1 MTQNRVSIKTIAPDD
16 ALRSSD
22 FTLLPTNEKPPVITS
37 HPLRNFYQLTWRS
50 VSRTGK
56 FTLKTV
62 QPILDTF
69 TIRKGTAIEWSL
81 YCVDPSNLSNIND
94 TSNIKFV
101 WKRNG
106 YELHSFNRQ
115 NGGRGVSTI
124 QYSEE
129 QSTEEIEGEYTCE
142 VSNQTGT
149 TTSSPFSIRILDLD
163 NSKQLYTNL
172 IINGDADGGLEGWTN
187 GDGNVITVP
196 GKDKVLFNQNTI
208 TSYSEYYPISTGSNY
223 LPRTPFRFNTKIPDN
238 YLFYK
243 GYKTWLDATDG
254 QLLDYNVN
262 TETLESNF
270 PEWLRWSSFTQRA
283 SVIPNED
290 YQQTSNTRQGFFPGP
305 NYIDKYNR
313 NDGIGLSVELGDN
326 SRPLNYFTRTNLQF
340 NQNPT
345 TEFSQTIPLTGL
357 ESLIQGTVGGVNNL
371 TAQVF
376 AYVGIALSRCTIR
389 VTIGGVNV
397 DYNWLIHDLDTY
409 REYLSGV
416 EVPKIIPDTGTPI
429 EIIQHTDDTTTL
441 NLEILDASDTV
452 IKTEKINGPQTID
465 LWAVKEK
472 IDFAL
477 TLFPIFAFFE
487 NRSNPI
493 QVFGQTYT
501 NTSALSDLFQTSGD
515 TGFLDKS
522 NINKLNVRDINAE
535 FLAKRYGNI
544 LRAEYGDIWEEQST
558 SSSDVEIEVLGI
570 NITSPGG
577 NYIKVNP
584 IGQKRALS
592 DLGIQA
598 FFAVGAAVD
607 LPPTTSRI
615 RLAVRF
621 TNTSPSLTDSTPETK
636 GWTEADIYNTVFS
649 VSSTTAAGGI
659 ATTTNPL
666 YKYGEPRCAV
676 TKIKVQIVPDR
687 DVASPKH
694 TTYALPPAS
703 STVSGIARD
712 LLSRDVHNT
721 SYPSSGPK
729 PVFAYRLIQPQGLP
743 PAPNPNLSDTQQL
756 EENEARVSYATNE
769 RAGNLDPLQT
779 PPADLSPEALELAR
793 NFAKDSINTEEID
806 RLEGRVVGVIPE
818 EGEV

>member
-1 MTQNRVSIKTIAPDD
+1 MTQNRVLIKTIASDD

-22 FTLLPTNEKPPVITS
+22 FALLPTNEKPPVITS
-37 HPLRNFYQLTWRS
+37 HPLRNFYQLTWGS
-50 VSRTGK
+50 ISRTGK

-94 TSNIKFV
+94 TSNVKFV

-124 QYSEE
+124 QYSKE

-142 VSNQTGT
+142 VSNQIGT
-149 TTSSPFSIRILDLD
+149 TTSVPFSIRILDLD
-163 NSKQLYTNL
+163 NSRQLYTNL

-187 GDGNVITVP
+187 NDGNVITVP
-196 GKDKVLFNQNTI
+196 GRDKVLFNQNTI

-243 GYKTWLDATDG
+243 GYKTWLDATNG
-254 QLLDYNVN
+254 QLLDYSIN
-262 TETLESNF
+262 TETIQDNF
-270 PEWLRWSSFTQRA
+270 PKWLKWSSFTQRA

-290 YQQTSNTRQGFFPGP
+290 FQRTSNTRQGFFPGP
-305 NYIDKYNR
+305 NYIDRYNR
-313 NDGIGLSVELGDN
+313 NPIRDIGLSVELGDN

-357 ESLIQGTVGGVNNL
+357 ESLIQGTVGGVGNL
-371 TAQVF
+371 TAQIF
-376 AYVGIALSRCTIR
+376 AYIGIALSRCTIR
-389 VTIGGVNV
+389 VIVGGVAV

-409 REYLSGV
+409 RKYLSGV
-416 EVPKIIPDTGTPI
+416 EIPKIVPDTGTPI

-441 NLEILDASDTV
+441 NLEILDTSDNI
-452 IKTEKINGPQTID
+452 IKTEKIKGPQALD

-501 NTSALSDLFQTSGD
+501 NTSALSDLFRAEGS

-522 NINKLNVRDINAE
+522 NINKLNVRDINAN
-535 FLAKRYGNI
+535 FLAKRYGDI
-544 LRAEYGDIWEEQST
+544 LRAEYGDIWEDQ
-558 SSSDVEIEVLGI
+558 
-570 NITSPGG
+570 
-577 NYIKVNP
+577 IKVNP
-584 IGQKRALS
+584 IGQKRALY

-598 FFAVGAAVD
+598 FFGVGAAVD
-607 LPPTTSRI
+607 LPSTTSKI
-615 RLAVRF
+615 RLAVQF

-666 YKYGEPRCAV
+666 YKYGEPRCAI

-687 DVASPKH
+687 DIASPKH

-721 SYPSSGPK
+721 SYSVSALE
-729 PVFAYRLIQPQGLP
+729 PVFAYKLIQPQGLP
-743 PAPNPNLSDTQQL
+743 PAPNPNLSDIQQL
-756 EENEARVSYATNE
+756 EENEARISYAISE
-769 RAGNLDPLQT
+769 RAGNLNPLQS

-793 NFAKDSINTEEID
+793 NFAKDSINTEERD
-806 RLEGRVVGVIPE
+806 RLEGNVIGVIPE